1 MLLKEKRK
9 QKKIIF
15 FGKGTHL
22 KVVLEI
28 ASLNNYKIVGIVCDN
43 QGKKKSINKIP
54 ILGDRKYL
62 NRLNK
67 KNNYFI
73 VAIGDNETR
82 KDIFNFLKKKKFKF
96 TKLIHPTAVVSKK
109 AKIKEGTI
117 IAANVTINTDSI
129 IGENSI
135 INTAAVIEHDVKIG
149 KHTHIAPGVKIG
161 GQSYVGRDSLV
172 GIGSTVRDKIKIG
185 NNVIIGAG
193 SVVVKNCL
201 KKGTYIGRP
210 AKIKK

>member
-1 MLLKEKRK
+1 MFLKEKKK

-22 KVVLEI
+22 KVVVEI

-43 QGKKKSINKIP
+43 QGRKKSINKIP

-62 NRLNK
+62 NKVNK
-67 KNNYFI
+67 KNNHFI

-82 KDIFNFLKKKKFKF
+82 KDIFNFLKKRKFKF
-96 TKLIHPTAVVSKK
+96 TKLIHPTAVISKK
-109 AKIKEGTI
+109 VKIKEGTI

-129 IGENSI
+129 IEENSI

-149 KHTHIAPGVKIG
+149 KNTHIAPGVKIG
-161 GQSYVGRDSLV
+161 GQSYVGSDSLV
-172 GIGSTVRDKIKIG
+172 GIGSIVRDKIKIG

-193 SVVVKNCL
+193 SVVVKNCIS
-201 KKGTYIGRP
+201 KGIYVGKP
-210 AKIKK
+210 AKKK